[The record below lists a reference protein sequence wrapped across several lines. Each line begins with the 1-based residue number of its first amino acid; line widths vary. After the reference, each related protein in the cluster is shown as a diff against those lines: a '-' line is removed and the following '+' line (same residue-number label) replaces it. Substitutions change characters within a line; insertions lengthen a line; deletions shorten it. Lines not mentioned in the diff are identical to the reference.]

1 MIAFTCKT
9 QQDTEQLGE
18 RFAKMLEAPC
28 LVALYGGLGAGKTA
42 FVRGVARALKAGGVT
57 SPTFNIVHEYDSA
70 PPLYH
75 FDAYRLADGEALL
88 DVGFDEYLC
97 QKALILL
104 EWAELVEDVLPK
116 ERINVTIVGCGDMP
130 RRVRIQADGVRF
142 ERMVN
147 GLCRSL
153 Q

>member
-9 QQDTEQLGE
+9 QRDTEQLGA
-18 RFAKMLEAPC
+18 RFVKTLEAPC

-42 FVRGVARALKAGGVT
+42 FVRGAARALGVGGVT
-57 SPTFNIVHEYDSA
+57 SPTFNIVHEYGCVPS
-70 PPLYH
+70 LYH

-97 QKALILL
+97 QKAFILL
-104 EWAELVEDVLPK
+104 EWAELVEDALPK

-130 RRVRIQADGVRF
+130 RSVRIQAVGARF
-142 ERMVN
+142 ERMVD

-153 Q
+153 P